1 MESVE
6 KLIEEEA
13 QNVWTRPH
21 SGIRI
26 SVINEVNKDSTDKE
40 DSNKNKSNN
49 ETANQQQDGK
59 HWR

>member
-13 QNVWTRPH
+13 QDAWARPH
-21 SGIRI
+21 SGIRL
-26 SVINEVNKDSTDKE
+26 SVINEVNKDSTNKE
-40 DSNKNKSNN
+40 DSNKNKSKN

-59 HWR
+59 H